1 MVSSIVPRLEDK
13 CPPVPLTDS
22 IRKLRSSSA
31 SCGNCARSSLRRSS
45 GKLVVL
51 SNGYISGIPE
61 LKSKGGRSGS
71 ACVVG
76 ASAPYNH
83 GVLLAGAARHG
94 GRSPP
99 YKGVSSWN
107 FSSEF
112 SQYDKVG
119 KFAQA
124 LRGIAEPGQAFQRLA
139 MQPLRHV
146 ARALNAQQADIGRLA
161 VIRVLARSLAQ
172 RGGVR
177 FAIQHVVHHLK
188 GQSDQFAE
196 TIQPVHLRGF
206 QAGTTICPQQ
216 DRRADQRAEIGRA

>member
-71 ACVVG
+71 A
-76 ASAPYNH
+76 
-83 GVLLAGAARHG
+83 RHG

-112 SQYDKVG
+112 SQHDKVG
-119 KFAQA
+119 KFAQP
-124 LRGIAEPGQAFQRLA
+124 LRGIAESGQAFQRLA

-146 ARALNAQQADIGRLA
+146 ARALNAQQADVSRL
-161 VIRVLARSLAQ
+161 VVLRVLACGLAQ
-172 RGGVR
+172 RGGIR
-177 FAIQHVVHHLK
+177 LAIQHVVHHLK
-188 GQSDQFAE
+188 GQPDQLAE

-206 QAGTTICPQQ
+206 QAGTAIYAQQ
-216 DRRADQRAEIGRA
+216 DRRADQRASLRS